1 MKNKLCPKIAAGICF
16 VCIISMLMT
25 ACGKMPS
32 SDVFADLTDEN
43 AAVDEQQVLLPERH
57 LVEIPFCD
65 VIMNIVWEPDTFFED
80 PAKWQNELQI
90 ASLALCAATQTS
102 QATAEQTFSLLGF
115 SSLRCRGYDN
125 LANINEPAITIGSQR
140 IVVEGE
146 ERCLIAVAIRG
157 TTSFGDQWTDVES
170 WMRKSLKGPADV
182 EYNLLDSYVEE
193 QGIHENDAIL
203 LVTGHSLGGGT
214 ALLVGQM
221 CSNVYGTE
229 RTFVYTYAPLRTAEQ
244 ITENTDNILSVM
256 NATDKVPTLL
266 VSSNPVGRET
276 SFSGQDSKLASYFE
290 LLVGK
295 GATLP
300 TANVD
305 STPFPDANH
314 DVNVYMAYLMS
325 KDSYGDWPSRI
336 RRLREKPDDFSIEGK
351 WKSTGSVGFGQ
362 AQPGNIVVFD
372 GDDEGKGNCNFYS
385 PKDTYHFYRSGI
397 DGRIW
402 LETTNVLWGDTLSFE
417 VSILSN
423 NEIRLSF
430 GGQVTTLERMQEE
443 VLPEYQDEPATF
455 DTFSIVG
462 SWRSTGN
469 YGFGQAQPGA
479 TISFDGT
486 HCNFFSPYDTY
497 AFYQE
502 NGQWK
507 LDCTSFLFAET
518 LSFRVEI
525 IDWDS
530 INVYYGSNC
539 TELKRTS

>member
-1 MKNKLCPKIAAGICF
+1 MGKFAVKSLVGICF
-16 VCIISMLMT
+16 LCIISMLMT
-25 ACGKMPS
+25 ACGKIPS
-32 SDVFADLTDEN
+32 SDVLADLTDEDT
-43 AAVDEQQVLLPERH
+43 AVDEQQVLLSERH
-57 LVEIPFCD
+57 MVEIPFCD
-65 VIMNIVWEPDTFFED
+65 VIMNIVWEPGTFFED

-90 ASLALCAATQTS
+90 ASLALCAATQTA

-115 SSLRCRGYDN
+115 SSLKCRGYDN

-157 TTSFGDQWTDVES
+157 TTSFGDLWTDVES
-170 WMRKSLKGPADV
+170 GMRKSLKGPADA
-182 EYNLLDSYVEE
+182 EYSLLDSYVKE
-193 QGIHENDAIL
+193 QGIRENDAIL
-203 LVTGHSLGGGT
+203 LVTGHSLGGGA

-244 ITENTDNILSVM
+244 ITENTDNILSVI
-256 NATDKVPTLL
+256 NATDKVPFLL
-266 VSSNPVGRET
+266 VSSSSVGRET
-276 SFSGQDSKLASYFE
+276 LFSGQDSKLAPYFE
-290 LLVGK
+290 LLAGI

-300 TANVD
+300 TANAD
-305 STPFPDANH
+305 STPVPDANH

-336 RRLREKPDDFSIEGK
+336 RQLWEKPDGFSIEGK

-362 AQPGNIVVFD
+362 AQPGSIVVFD

-385 PKDTYHFYRSGI
+385 PKDTYRFYRSGI

-430 GGQVTTLERMQEE
+430 GGQTTTLERMQEE
-443 VLPEYQDEPATF
+443 ALPEYQDESATL

-462 SWRSTGN
+462 SWESTGSE
-469 YGFGQAQPGA
+469 GFGQAQPG
-479 TISFDGT
+479 TTVTFDGT

-497 AFYQE
+497 AFYQDG
-502 NGQWK
+502 GQWK
-507 LDCTSFLFAET
+507 LDCTSVLFSQT
-518 LSFRVEI
+518 LTFAVEV
-525 IDWDS
+525 IDANS
-530 INVYYGSNC
+530 INVYSGTTC
-539 TELKRTS
+539 TELKRTG